1 MVYKHNIM
9 GLNIS
14 KCEHHISLDCL
25 SPCMRHSKCQQV
37 GHTQIPAK
45 PLVSDTVGSGSPHR
59 NVCTGD
65 DRQKGLKVI
74 WCVCACACDREPERS
89 IPLYSLSRCFIFFVT
104 CVLQCGFS
112 AELKHHVYTSY
123 NKLCLFLPNL
133 ARVLTLSVEVQYKT
147 SVPLC
152 FGGFIA
158 LFKRTSSIL

>member
-25 SPCMRHSKCQQV
+25 SPCMRHSRCQQV

-112 AELKHHVYTSY
+112 AELFTLLTINFAFFFQIWLEFLLWVWRY
-123 NKLCLFLPNL
+123 NTKPQFLF
-133 ARVLTLSVEVQYKT
+133 
-147 SVPLC
+147 
-152 FGGFIA
+152 A
-158 LFKRTSSIL
+158 LEDL

>member
-25 SPCMRHSKCQQV
+25 SPCMRHSRCQQV

-74 WCVCACACDREPERS
+74 WCVCACVHVTESQKDLFLF
-89 IPLYSLSRCFIFFVT
+89 IPFLVVLFSLSLVFYSVASQQSWSIMFTLLTINFAFFFQIWLEFLLWVWR
-104 CVLQCGFS
+104 
-112 AELKHHVYTSY
+112 Y
-123 NKLCLFLPNL
+123 NTKPQFLF
-133 ARVLTLSVEVQYKT
+133 
-147 SVPLC
+147 
-152 FGGFIA
+152 A
-158 LFKRTSSIL
+158 LEDL